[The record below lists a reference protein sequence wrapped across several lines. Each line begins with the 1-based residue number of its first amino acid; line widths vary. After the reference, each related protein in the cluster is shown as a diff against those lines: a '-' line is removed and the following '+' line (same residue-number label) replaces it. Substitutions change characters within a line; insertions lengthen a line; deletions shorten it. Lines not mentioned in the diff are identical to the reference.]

1 MKILLRADA
10 SLTQGTG
17 HVMRVLTLGEELIA
31 AGHEV
36 HLASVPMSI
45 GWLEDVIVERGLTR
59 HLVEAH
65 SLDSVLLTEIEPDWL
80 VVDSYEI
87 PAELISA
94 ARSTTKVLAIVDG
107 DTRGIEADLYVD
119 HNVGAEHLPWSD
131 FVAPR
136 MLAGS
141 RYALIRRAIR
151 DVRRESP
158 WVISGETPSIL
169 GFMGGTDPTGMI
181 VRVAQA
187 IAATSVR
194 LTGVIICAPAWR
206 ESVEELLA
214 GHLDIS
220 VIAPTNDLP
229 ALLASTDIAIS
240 AAGTS
245 SWELCTLGIPSIL
258 VEVVDN
264 QTESLREMS
273 KRGLVVGLSPS
284 EFPGENLARAIA
296 QNLERLAVDRGA
308 RHSLASAC
316 ATTFD
321 GKGAVRIV
329 SAMERGSALLP
340 PKSGL
345 KTRPVES

>member
-1 MKILLRADA
+1 MRILLRADA

-17 HVMRVLTLGEELIA
+17 HVMRVLTLSEELIA

-36 HLASVPMSI
+36 HLASAPSGI
-45 GWLEDVIVERGLTR
+45 SWLEAVIVERGLTR
-59 HLVEAH
+59 HIVEAH
-65 SLDSVLLTEIEPDWL
+65 TLSNELLTEIEPDWL

-87 PAELISA
+87 PAELIGA
-94 ARSTTKVLAIVDG
+94 ARAATKVLAIVDA
-107 DTRGIEADLYVD
+107 DSRGIEADLYVD
-119 HNVGAEHLPWSD
+119 HNVGAENLPWAE

-151 DVRRESP
+151 DVRRATP
-158 WVISGETPSIL
+158 WVISGATPSIL

-181 VRVAQA
+181 VRVAEA
-187 IAATSVR
+187 IAATTVP

-206 ESVEELLA
+206 ESVDALLA
-214 GHLDIS
+214 DHSDIS
-220 VIAPTNDLP
+220 VIAPTNELP
-229 ALLASTDIAIS
+229 ALLATTDIAIS

-273 KRGLVVGLSPS
+273 SRGLVIGLSPS
-284 EFPGENLARAIA
+284 AFTGDEMTMAMTR
-296 QNLERLAVDRGA
+296 NLELLATNEDARRGL
-308 RHSLASAC
+308 SEAC
-316 ATTFD
+316 ATMFD
-321 GKGAVRIV
+321 GLGATRVV
-329 SAMERGSALLP
+329 EAMTAHTQLGSH
-340 PKSGL
+340 S
-345 KTRPVES
+345 